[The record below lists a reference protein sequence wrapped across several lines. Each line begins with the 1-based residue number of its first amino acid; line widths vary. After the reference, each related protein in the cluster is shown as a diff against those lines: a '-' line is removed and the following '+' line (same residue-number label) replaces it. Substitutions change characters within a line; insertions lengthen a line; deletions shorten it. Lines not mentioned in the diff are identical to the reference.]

1 MTCGDKA
8 SLRWVQHGCRGKNAV
23 NVSSCKDV
31 VEASSSPHIPGSV
44 IHAEFLPELRTG

>member
-1 MTCGDKA
+1 MTCADKA
-8 SLRWVQHGCRGKNAV
+8 PPRWVQHRCHGKNAV
-23 NVSSCKDV
+23 NVSSSEDV